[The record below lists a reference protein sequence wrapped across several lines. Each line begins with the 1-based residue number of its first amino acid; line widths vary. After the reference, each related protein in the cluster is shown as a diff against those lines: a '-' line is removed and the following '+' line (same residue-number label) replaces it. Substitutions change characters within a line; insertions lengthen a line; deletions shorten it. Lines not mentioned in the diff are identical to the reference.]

1 MDAKTLQAKLDV
13 ARSFKHSIGHIEFR
27 CRLIPQSRVAGIY
40 ERNRGSNMDAA
51 MDILA
56 RTVLGMKGALA
67 SDLNLEGDDPI
78 DDSVDSALMLLEE
91 RQDIAIALASE
102 IAKRI
107 AARTRD
113 VEDEEKN
120 SSSGSASI

>member
-1 MDAKTLQAKLDV
+1 MDAKTLQTRLDIS
-13 ARSFKHSIGHIEFR
+13 RSFKHSVGHIEFR

-78 DDSVDSALMLLEE
+78 EDSIDSALMLLEE
-91 RQDIAIALASE
+91 RQDVAIALASE
-102 IAKRI
+102 IAQRI
-107 AARTRD
+107 AKRTKD
-113 VEDEEKN
+113 VEGDEKN
-120 SSSGSASI
+120 SSSGSVST

>member
-1 MDAKTLQAKLDV
+1 MDAKTLQARLDV
-13 ARSFKHSIGHIEFR
+13 ARSFKYSVGHIEFR

-51 MDILA
+51 MDILG

-67 SDLNLEGDDPI
+67 SDLSIDGDDPI
-78 DDSVDSALMLLEE
+78 DDSIESALMLLEE

-107 AARTRD
+107 AARSKD
-113 VEDEEKN
+113 IGEEEKN
-120 SSSGSASI
+120 SSSGSAST

>member
-1 MDAKTLQAKLDV
+1 MDAKTLQARLDI

-56 RTVLGMKGALA
+56 RTVLGVKGALS
-67 SDLNLEGDDPI
+67 SDLNLDGDDPI
-78 DDSVDSALMLLEE
+78 DDSIDSALMLLEE

-102 IAKRI
+102 IAQRI
-107 AARTRD
+107 AKRTKD
-113 VEDEEKN
+113 VEGDEKN
-120 SSSGSASI
+120 SSSGSGSI